1 MAEVLEQKLKFTVR
15 TADPSQHG
23 NPKEAFGALEIEN
36 VKTSKKTENK
46 SNPDD
51 ILFIG
56 AEPL

>member
-36 VKTSKKTENK
+36 IRTSEK
-46 SNPDD
+46 PDD